1 MKIISY
7 EGERFIYLFTALIF
21 AFMGI
26 IGINNIDYVCAILLI
41 IAVGIMDIKH
51 MLKDALHKSQETNL
65 EDGVREYTPLDNS
78 AHEKSKSSPDTIHKN
93 DGVKKQ

>member
-21 AFMGI
+21 AFMEI

-51 MLKDALHKSQETNL
+51 MLKDALHESKDDNNVN
-65 EDGVREYTPLDNS
+65 GVSE
-78 AHEKSKSSPDTIHKN
+78 
-93 DGVKKQ
+93 

>member
-51 MLKDALHKSQETNL
+51 MLKDALT
-65 EDGVREYTPLDNS
+65 
-78 AHEKSKSSPDTIHKN
+78 
-93 DGVKKQ
+93 